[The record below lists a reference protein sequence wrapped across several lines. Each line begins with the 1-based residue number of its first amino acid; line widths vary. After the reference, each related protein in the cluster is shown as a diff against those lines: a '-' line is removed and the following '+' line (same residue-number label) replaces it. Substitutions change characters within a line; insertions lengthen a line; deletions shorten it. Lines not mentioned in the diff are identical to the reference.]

1 MPNRIARFLQ
11 AGILLWLALAFW
23 LAPATAFAQ
32 DLEPRRWTHL
42 PVGTNTLGIGY
53 LARDA
58 DIYFNPLLGI
68 RDGTAE
74 LNAWV
79 ARYSHSFDWAGK
91 TARVDGV
98 LPYMSG
104 TWQGLVD
111 GVQESRSINAGGDP
125 WLRLSVNFYG
135 SPALEKQE
143 FQQFLSENAVRT
155 AVGASLAVSLPLG
168 SYDPKE
174 LINIGRNRY
183 TLRPQIGMLHQRG
196 PWSFEL
202 TGSVYIFSDNP
213 DFLDSA
219 RLSQDPVMALQGHV
233 TRNFKGNFW
242 LGAGI
247 AYAAGGKVKLDSD
260 QTTYEVDNLLLNFV
274 GSYKI
279 TKNQTVM
286 LAWQQGRTQNDVG
299 SDSDNWLLSW
309 GIAWG
314 R

>member
-1 MPNRIARFLQ
+1 MLNRIFRAIQ
-11 AGILLWLALAFW
+11 AGTLLCLVVALW
-23 LAPATAFAQ
+23 LAPAPAFAQ

-42 PVGTNTLGIGY
+42 PVGTNTLGVGY
-53 LARDA
+53 VARDA
-58 DIYFNPLLGI
+58 DIYFNPFLGI
-68 RDGTAE
+68 TDGTAE

-79 ARYSHSFDWAGK
+79 LRYSHSFDWAGK

-104 TWQGLVD
+104 TWQGLVGGQPD
-111 GVQESRSINAGGDP
+111 SRSINAGGDP
-125 WLRLSVNFYG
+125 LLRLSVNFYG
-135 SPALEKQE
+135 SPALEGQE
-143 FQQFLSENAVRT
+143 FLQYLSENPVRT
-155 AVGASLAVSLPLG
+155 TVGASLAVALPLG
-168 SYDPKE
+168 SYGPNE

-202 TGSVYIFSDNP
+202 TGSVFVFSDNP

-219 RLSQDPVMALQGHV
+219 RLSQDPVAALQGHV
-233 TRNFKGNFW
+233 TRNFKSNFW

-247 AYAAGGKVKLDSD
+247 AYAAGGQVKLDND
-260 QTTYEVDNLLLNFV
+260 RTAYKVDNLLLNLV

-279 TKNQTVM
+279 SDSQALM
-286 LAWQQGRTQNDVG
+286 LAWQQGRTQNDAG

-309 GIAWG
+309 VISWG